1 MAQSASV
8 KVSGPS
14 SSAIVS
20 VPIIKTLTVVPTPL
34 YPTSAVGGVSSAP
47 NGGGK
52 AVGTAPVSGSY
63 TVVPSS
69 KTSIAGVSTASPS
82 ASPIPFTA
90 SGAAKMGGPM
100 AFAFVALVGAMI
112 LLV

>member
-1 MAQSASV
+1 VAQSASV

-34 YPTSAVGGVSSAP
+34 YPTGGVSSAP

-69 KTSIAGVSTASPS
+69 KTSVAGVSTASPS
-82 ASPIPFTA
+82 ASTIPFTA
-90 SGAAKMGGPM
+90 SGAGKMGGSM
-100 AFAFVALVGAMI
+100 AFAFVALVGAI
-112 LLV
+112 VLLV